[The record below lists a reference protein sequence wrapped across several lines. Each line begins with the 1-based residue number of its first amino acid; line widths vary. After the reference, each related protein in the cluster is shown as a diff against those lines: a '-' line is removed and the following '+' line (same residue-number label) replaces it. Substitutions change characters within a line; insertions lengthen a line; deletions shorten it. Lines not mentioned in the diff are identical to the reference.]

1 MLERGEGEVRSY
13 VSLLCCGEVRERG
26 SYESLLC
33 WREVRVREGVMY
45 L

>member
-1 MLERGEGEVRSY
+1 MLGRGEGGSY

-26 SYESLLC
+26 SNEYLLC